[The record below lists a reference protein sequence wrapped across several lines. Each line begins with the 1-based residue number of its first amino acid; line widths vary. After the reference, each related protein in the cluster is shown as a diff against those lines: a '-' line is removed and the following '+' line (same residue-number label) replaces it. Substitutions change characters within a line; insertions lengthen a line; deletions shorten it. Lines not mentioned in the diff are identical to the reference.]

1 MTVCDV
7 DYQDEQSNFA
17 TVDPEHG
24 KYFGR
29 TFVINVGVNYGIVG
43 STPKHKVRDT

>member
-7 DYQDEQSNFA
+7 GYQDEQKKFA
-17 TVDPEHG
+17 TVDPDG

-29 TFVINVGVNYGIVG
+29 IFVIDIGVNYGIVG